1 MRKRFGLLALLAI
14 MMAAVSPQQAS
25 ASDYTPEV
33 RAFMA
38 TMNDVERERFE
49 RWWRKMPS
57 YFKESLYEARFEEW
71 RAVIYCDFL
80 GFRAGTP
87 QSDKCV
93 EMRNKSWQ
101 QNATQWNADGTFRGP
116 SEECIARNETDEFGR
131 LICVT
136 PEQRQEVQEYWDSLP
151 HDQKLTELARPGHF
165 WEAMQHCAE
174 NEGYEVGSELYAQC
188 ELAYANRNVPIN

>member
-1 MRKRFGLLALLAI
+1 MRKRFGLLALLA
-14 MMAAVSPQQAS
+14 MTMAAVSPQQAA
-25 ASDYTPEV
+25 ASDYTPEL
-33 RAFMA
+33 RAFMT

-49 RWWRKMPS
+49 RWWRQMPA
-57 YFKESLYEARFEEW
+57 YFKDSLHKAKFEEW

-116 SEECIARNETDEFGR
+116 SDACIARNETDQFGR

-136 PEQRQEVQEYWDSLP
+136 PAQRQEVQDYWDGLP
-151 HDQKLTELARPGHF
+151 HEQKLTEFARPGHF
-165 WEAMQHCAE
+165 WEAMQHCVE
-174 NEGYEVGSELYAQC
+174 SEGYEVGSELYAQC